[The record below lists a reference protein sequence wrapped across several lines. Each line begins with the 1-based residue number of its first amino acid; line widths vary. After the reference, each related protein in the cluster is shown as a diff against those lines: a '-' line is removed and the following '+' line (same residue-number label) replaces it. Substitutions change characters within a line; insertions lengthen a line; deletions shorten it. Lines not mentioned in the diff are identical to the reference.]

1 MNNLKKKL
9 FILSVFGFLLSVSS
23 AYSNNSCTQV
33 PNGECPTLE
42 EQKQIQ
48 DNAQNP
54 LPKENCEKCSVE
66 DDEYCIYNQ
75 CNFDKQYRMLKTK
88 LEPDS
93 NQENC
98 LDNIYMNFK
107 QDLEILC
114 ERYTKEKDKLLDL
127 ISKDVKCIKEQKNT
141 VHDIQ
146 TDIKEKYKDY
156 LSETSEILTKSQKKI
171 FKKFKRE
178 QNIKIKKIK
187 KYGAVYK
194 FPCS

>member
-1 MNNLKKKL
+1 MYE
-9 FILSVFGFLLSVSS
+9 S
-23 AYSNNSCTQV
+23 
-33 PNGECPTLE
+33 ECPTAK
-42 EQKQIQ
+42 EQNEIQ
-48 DNAQNP
+48 NNAQGLELNKP
-54 LPKENCEKCSVE
+54 CEKCKVE

-75 CNFDKQYRMLKTK
+75 CYFDKQYRLLKQE
-88 LEPDS
+88 LQPNA

-156 LSETSEILTKSQKKI
+156 LSDTNEILCKNQKKI
-171 FKKFKRE
+171 FKSFKKD
-178 QNIKIKKIK
+178 QNKKIKKIK